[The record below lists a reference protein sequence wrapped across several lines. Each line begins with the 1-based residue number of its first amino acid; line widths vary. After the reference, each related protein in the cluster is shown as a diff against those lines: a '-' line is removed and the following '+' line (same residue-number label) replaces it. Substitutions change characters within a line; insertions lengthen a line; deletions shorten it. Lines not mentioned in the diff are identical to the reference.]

1 MACFSEIS
9 PWIGAAGCQEVR
21 GEGMTTKPYAVGLA
35 AAATIAVAGCTGD
48 ARPVV
53 TSSATSPAPSSSST
67 SGSTTT
73 SGTSTAPSTTTAGT
87 SPAIDADV
95 PEAAKSQTV
104 SGAEAFTT
112 YFIHLI
118 NRAMNS
124 ADPDLIPRLA
134 LPSCTSCASYN
145 KTVQQMH
152 DDGQHMQGGFLTL
165 SSVTASTF
173 SKEVAEVLVTA
184 RQGGEIV
191 DSSGG
196 VVSKPPAKS
205 GRLSVSL
212 TYNSGW
218 RVSLVQVVTA

>member
-1 MACFSEIS
+1 MKSV
-9 PWIGAAGCQEVR
+9 P
-21 GEGMTTKPYAVGLA
+21 TKPYAVGLA
-35 AAATIAVAGCTGD
+35 VAAIIAVAGCTGD
-48 ARPVV
+48 PKPTG
-53 TSSATSPAPSSSST
+53 TSSTTPPGTSTSATSESTTSSS
-67 SGSTTT
+67 
-73 SGTSTAPSTTTAGT
+73 TSTAPSTTTART
-87 SPAIDADV
+87 SPAIDPDV
-95 PEAAKSQTV
+95 PEAAKSQTI

-112 YFIHLI
+112 YFMDVI

-173 SKEVAEVLVTA
+173 GKEVAEVLVTA